1 MKISRKDAIKIL
13 VGDRS
18 GKPYWIWTWTDEQLI
33 EGLKT
38 LGFEGEVEI
47 LDRYSRVEKYNFDSE
62 QF

>member
-1 MKISRKDAIKIL
+1 MKLSRKDAIKIL

-18 GKPYWIWTWTDEQLI
+18 SKPYWIWAWTDEQLI

-47 LDRYSRVEKYNFDSE
+47 IDRYSRVEKYHIDSE

>member
-18 GKPYWIWTWTDEQLI
+18 SKPYWIWTWSDEQLI